1 MVRVAWSASD
11 SDKVQVNS
19 LSHEPPKMPASIAIR
34 FSRFFQQLSKTR
46 QSPVIRARFTEDLDP
61 LQRLA
66 RSIGAFDP
74 ARKRSLFSEAGFARV
89 PRSRVCH
96 RARAHAAPRDDS
108 RARRGDLGVRARR
121 AGGPRRLH
129 RGAPGGVADAVRE
142 RRARH
147 RPNRPEHDRG
157 VLRRAARARRRAVL
171 LLGAVPGVGRDA
183 TGRARPGSRP
193 PSSGC

>member
-121 AGGPRRLH
+121 SRTASATPP
-129 RGAPGGVADAVRE
+129 GAPRCRRRGPPA
-142 RRARH
+142 RRART
-147 RPNRPEHDRG
+147 PKSP
-157 VLRRAARARRRAVL
+157 RRARESSRGAACARAR
-171 LLGAVPGVGRDA
+171 
-183 TGRARPGSRP
+183 
-193 PSSGC
+193 